1 MNLIMNDLK
10 YTDERM
16 KLRGE
21 CFRALQH
28 HLEEHCREVYE
39 FCHEWIIRGQ
49 NNIDEIEIE
58 FLEYVLDKRD
68 YNIDVLERSYN
79 L

>member
-1 MNLIMNDLK
+1 MDDWM

-16 KLRGE
+16 KLRAE
-21 CFRALQH
+21 CFSALQH
-28 HLEEHCREVYE
+28 HLEGHCREVYE

-49 NNIDEIEIE
+49 TNIDEVEIE

>member
-1 MNLIMNDLK
+1 MDDWM

-16 KLRGE
+16 KLRSE

-28 HLEEHCREVYE
+28 HLEGHCREVYE

-49 NNIDEIEIE
+49 TNIDEILSLIH
-58 FLEYVLDKRD
+58 
-68 YNIDVLERSYN
+68 I
-79 L
+79 